1 MPYYDMYPHSWTN
14 KNGGIRMK
22 YSDEFKLQCIE
33 MYYQGKYPETPD
45 GKSTEDFH
53 HMIREWVRTSERSSP
68 DSVLHKSR
76 YRKWTPEEK
85 LELVAEVLAG
95 SPRYAVAEKTGISPG
110 LLYQWVRKYKME
122 GYEGLV
128 PKKKGRPPKE
138 PPLMPKKKVEPKE
151 LTESE
156 REELIRLR
164 AENEYLKAESAAIK
178 KSMALRREKEAARL
192 KAKKQQ
198 RSGSSEKKD
207 TD

>member
-1 MPYYDMYPHSWTN
+1 M
-14 KNGGIRMK
+14 R
-22 YSDEFKLQCIE
+22 YSNEFKLQCIE

-45 GKSTEDFH
+45 GISATHFH
-53 HMIREWVRTSERSSP
+53 DLIREWVRISERSSLNA
-68 DSVLHKSR
+68 VQHKAQSK
-76 YRKWTPEEK
+76 KWTPEEK
-85 LELVAEVLAG
+85 LELIEKVLAG
-95 SPRYAVAEKTGISPG
+95 GACRAVAEKAGMTHSV
-110 LLYQWVRKYKME
+110 LYQWVRKYKME
-122 GYEGLV
+122 GYKGLL

-164 AENEYLKAESAAIK
+164 AEVEYLKAETAAIK

-198 RSGSSEKKD
+198 RSKRKKKKD
-207 TD
+207 AD